1 MLPEPLHQI
10 AKGIAAKRAE
20 LISALSGLDSRQT
33 MQSPGEDQWN
43 AAQVVDHLLLAEGF
57 TNDITT
63 MLVNKART
71 DGEAAGFPPDLEAF
85 EPLPPPISLEAPP
98 PIRPR
103 QELPA
108 EELITAL
115 KEMAVR
121 TQASLELLTS
131 VDPRTLKMA
140 HPLFGDLDLGQWW
153 MVHPLHYEMHIIQA
167 QAALA
172 PRS

>member
-1 MLPEPLHQI
+1 
-10 AKGIAAKRAE
+10 
-20 LISALSGLDSRQT
+20 
-33 MQSPGEDQWN
+33 
-43 AAQVVDHLLLAEGF
+43 
-57 TNDITT
+57 

-71 DGEAAGFPPDLEAF
+71 DGEAGGFPAELDAF

-108 EELITAL
+108 EELIASL
-115 KEMAVR
+115 GAMSVR
-121 TQASLELLTS
+121 TKASFEALAT
-131 VDPRTLKMA
+131 VDPRKYRMA

-153 MVHPLHYEMHIIQA
+153 MVHPVHYGMHILQA

-172 PRS
+172 PKS